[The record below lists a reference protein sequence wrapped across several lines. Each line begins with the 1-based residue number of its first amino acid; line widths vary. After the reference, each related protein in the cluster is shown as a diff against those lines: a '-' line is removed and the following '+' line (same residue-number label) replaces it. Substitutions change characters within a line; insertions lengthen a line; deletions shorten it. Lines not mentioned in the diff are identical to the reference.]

1 MLSLPVSKRTV
12 PQRSVSTSTIFGCRA
27 ARAYSGWCRCGV
39 FRRRTCGSA
48 AECVPARS
56 VWMFVASFAVWVSTA
71 HATDFCMTDPR
82 VEAVDSSAP
91 VTQSFLD
98 QIKAIGIRTIIRYYD
113 HEDETLPGKT
123 LRRGERDAILMN
135 GLKMGVVFQ
144 HRHDKFA
151 SFTALRGRQ
160 DGERS
165 LILAAENAQPRGSAI
180 YFGVVG
186 PWHAP
191 YELANIMEHFREVNA
206 RLGGSRYRVGL
217 YGSGLVC
224 NALLANGLAELCWLA
239 APTSW
244 PDFSAWYQTKRWKL
258 VQLPTTQCGGRSVDF
273 NLASDTAAEYGQFG
287 N

>member
-1 MLSLPVSKRTV
+1 
-12 PQRSVSTSTIFGCRA
+12 
-27 ARAYSGWCRCGV
+27 
-39 FRRRTCGSA
+39 
-48 AECVPARS
+48 
-56 VWMFVASFAVWVSTA
+56 
-71 HATDFCMTDPR
+71 MTDPR

-98 QIKAIGIRTIIRYYD
+98 QIKAIGIKAIIRYYD

-123 LRRGERDAILMN
+123 LRRRERDVIVMN

-144 HRHDKFA
+144 HKNDKFA
-151 SFTALRGRQ
+151 SFTVLRGRQ
-160 DGERS
+160 DAERS
-165 LILAAENAQPRGSAI
+165 LMLAAENAQPRGSAI
-180 YFGVVG
+180 YFGVDG
-186 PWHAP
+186 PWNTA
-191 YELANIMEHFREVNA
+191 YELAAIMAYFQEVRA
-206 RLGGSRYRVGL
+206 RLAGSGYRIGV

-224 NALLANGLAELCWLA
+224 NILLANGLAELCWLA

-273 NLASDTAAEYGQFG
+273 NLANDTAAEYGQFG